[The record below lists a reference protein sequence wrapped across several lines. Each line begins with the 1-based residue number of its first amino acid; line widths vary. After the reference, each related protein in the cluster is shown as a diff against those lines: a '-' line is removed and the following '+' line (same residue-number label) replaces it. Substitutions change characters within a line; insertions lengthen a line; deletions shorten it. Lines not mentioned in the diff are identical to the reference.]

1 VAIFRAGAGS
11 GSLHYRVC
19 GRGELVLLIHGLGS
33 SSADWELQARAL
45 QRHYRV
51 IAPDLPGSGR
61 SESLESEYSIARF
74 AATLWSLLDHLH
86 VTQVNIVGFSL
97 GGAVALEMALQR
109 PDSVPR
115 LALIN
120 SLATYRIDHWRKWLE
135 ARVPPVLVGIFG
147 MRWVANLIARRL
159 FPERWQ
165 RPLRQRA
172 IAVIG
177 SVRAGCYAAMALALE
192 AWSSIDRLHR
202 LKSRTLVI
210 AAEHDYTPLAEK
222 YALAAALRA
231 DIMVVRG
238 SRHGTPFDSTQATN
252 AALLGLLRDQPLP
265 PSEQCVCDG
274 QEVLEQIALSCDLA
288 VPKHRATP
296 SRTARGRRRRAPA
309 SANTVTAAC
318 R

>member
-1 VAIFRAGAGS
+1 VAVFKAGAG
-11 GSLHYRVC
+11 GGAVHYRVC
-19 GRGELVLLIHGLGS
+19 GRGEFVLLIHGLGS
-33 SSADWELQARAL
+33 SGADWELQARAL
-45 QRHYRV
+45 QRHFRV
-51 IAPDLPGSGR
+51 IAPDLPGSGH
-61 SESLESEYSIARF
+61 SESPQSEYSIARF
-74 AATLWSLLDHLH
+74 AKTLWALLDHLH
-86 VTQVNIVGFSL
+86 VTRVNIVGFSL

-109 PDSVPR
+109 PTSVPR

-135 ARVPPVLVGIFG
+135 ARVPPVLVGLFG
-147 MRWVANLIARRL
+147 MRRVANLIARRL
-159 FPERWQ
+159 FPRRWQ
-165 RPLRQRA
+165 HPLRHRA

-202 LKSRTLVI
+202 LRSRTLVI
-210 AAEHDYTPLAEK
+210 AAEHDFTPLAEK

-252 AALLGLLRDQPLP
+252 AALLALLRDQPLP
-265 PSEQCVCDG
+265 PAEQCVCDG
-274 QEVLEQIALSCDLA
+274 PEVLARIALSCDLT
-288 VPKHRATP
+288 VPKHYATP
-296 SRTARGRRRRAPA
+296 SRTARRRRRRAPA
-309 SANTVTAAC
+309 GANIVTTAC